1 MLERGSC
8 TAIVGE
14 SGAGKTTLAR
24 CLVGLHS
31 RWRGTIC
38 LDGVELRADPR
49 QRTDEQRRSMQYIFQ
64 NPYGSLNPTMTV
76 AENIEEP
83 LRHFERRLSGA
94 QRRQRAVEIL
104 STVALGEE
112 FADRLPGAL
121 SGGERQ
127 RVAIGRALIVNPDIL
142 VCDEITSALDV
153 SVQAVLVEQLR
164 ELQLERDLSM
174 VFITHNIVLVRS
186 IADTVV
192 VLQNGVIVEQG
203 PVDQVLDHPRHP
215 YTRQLL
221 HDLPRMA
228 NQTEPSLDAHPGRSV
243 GLPRGLDDN
252 LGDVDMGTAG
262 KHEADGLR
270 DVNRLQGL

>member
-1 MLERGSC
+1 MLHGVDFDVERGSC

-31 RWRGTIC
+31 RWHGAIS
-38 LDGVELRADPR
+38 LNGVKLRPDAR
-49 QRTDEQRRSMQYIFQ
+49 QRTDDQRRSLQYVFQ

-76 AENIEEP
+76 AENVEEP
-83 LRHFERRLSGA
+83 LRHSSAASLQPGGVERA
-94 QRRQRAVEIL
+94 IEIL

-127 RVAIGRALIVNPDIL
+127 RVAIGRALIVNPEVL

-164 ELQLERDLSM
+164 ELQIERNLSM
-174 VFITHNIVLVRS
+174 VFITHNIMLVRS
-186 IADTVV
+186 IAQTVV
-192 VLQNGVIVEQG
+192 VLENGVVVERG
-203 PVDQVLDHPRHP
+203 PE
-215 YTRQLL
+215 TRCS
-221 HDLPRMA
+221 
-228 NQTEPSLDAHPGRSV
+228 TTPS
-243 GLPRGLDDN
+243 
-252 LGDVDMGTAG
+252 TATPSSCC
-262 KHEADGLR
+262 R
-270 DVNRLQGL
+270 IFRR